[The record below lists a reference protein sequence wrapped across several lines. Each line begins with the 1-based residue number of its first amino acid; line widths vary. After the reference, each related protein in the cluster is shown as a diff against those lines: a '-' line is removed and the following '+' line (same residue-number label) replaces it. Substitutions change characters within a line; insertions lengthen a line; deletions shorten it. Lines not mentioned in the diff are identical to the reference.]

1 MIRPATPDDVD
12 AIVALIRGL
21 ADYEKL
27 SHLVEITPARLRAH
41 LFAQRPFAEALVAC
55 ADGGR
60 VVGFALFFPT
70 YSTFLGKPGIWLED
84 LYVDPAERG
93 RGHGK
98 ALIAAVAALAVD
110 RGCGRFEWSALDWN
124 APAIG
129 FYTALGAVPLDDWT
143 SFRLAGDALAA
154 LARSAGVQE

>member
-12 AIVALIRGL
+12 AIVGLIRGL
-21 ADYEKL
+21 ADYEHL
-27 SHLVEITPARLRAH
+27 THLVEITPARLRAH
-41 LFAQRPFAEALVAC
+41 RFAQRPLAEALVAC

-98 ALIAAVAALAVD
+98 ALIATIAALAVE

-129 FYTALGAVPLDDWT
+129 FYRALGASGLDDWT
-143 SFRLAGDALAA
+143 VQSLEGDALRSLAA
-154 LARSAGVQE
+154 HDAL